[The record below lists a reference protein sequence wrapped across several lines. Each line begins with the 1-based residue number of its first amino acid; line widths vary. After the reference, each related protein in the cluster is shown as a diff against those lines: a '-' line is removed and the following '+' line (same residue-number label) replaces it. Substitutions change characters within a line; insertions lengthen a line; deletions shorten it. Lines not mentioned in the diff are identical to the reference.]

1 MLEKLDVLVFIK
13 HNLAIYC
20 IVPIVFLSGLYFSII
35 LKFIQ
40 FRKIFT
46 AIKYTVGTNNNKGKG
61 FSSFG
66 ALAAVLGGNL
76 GTGNIAGIAV
86 ALTTGGPGAL
96 FWMTI
101 MVVFGMVIKFCCCFL
116 GIKYREKDGQNNW
129 VGGPMY
135 YVTKGLNSK
144 YLGKIFCILT
154 ICAAVTTGNFIQV
167 HSITLPLHQ
176 AQVSPILV
184 ALLVAVLVAAVMI
197 GGVKRFSQ
205 MVISVVPFMALFY
218 ITSCLSILFLH
229 KNLLIPSFKLI
240 WFSAFD
246 IKSFS
251 GAGLGF
257 TLSEIIR
264 VGFDRGIMATDT
276 GIGIAP
282 ILHSQVVSKDK
293 LDYRIIAMQQG
304 LISMLAP
311 IIVLLVCMLTGLV
324 LLVTNV
330 WQMPLESTSMCLAAF
345 KFGLQNGNLA
355 ALIVNVTLCLFA
367 FTTIL
372 TWGYCAESAVQY
384 LCKDLKN
391 QQHNHKYVLLFR
403 YLFVIIIPLG
413 VFFEVR
419 VLWNLAD
426 VCLNFMLLINMYAI
440 CRLFKYILIDL
451 NVINGKESI
460 TSNSNKVANIDYVL

>member
-1 MLEKLDVLVFIK
+1 MLEKLELLALIK

-20 IVPIVFLSGLYFSII
+20 IVPVVFLSGLYFSFT

-40 FRKIFT
+40 FRKIIT
-46 AIKYTVGTNNNKGKG
+46 AIKHTVNPSDNKGQG

-86 ALTTGGPGAL
+86 ALTTGGPGSL

-116 GIKYREKDGQNNW
+116 GVRYREQDSKNNW

-135 YVTKGLNSK
+135 YLAKGLNSK
-144 YLGKIFCILT
+144 YLSKIFCILT
-154 ICAAVTTGNFIQV
+154 ICAAVTTGNFIQI
-167 HSITLPLHQ
+167 HSITLPLNQ
-176 AQVSPILV
+176 ARVSPLIV
-184 ALLVAVLVAAVMI
+184 ALVVAVFVAIVMI
-197 GGVKRFSQ
+197 GGVKRFSR

-218 ITSCLSILFLH
+218 MFACISILFAH
-229 KNLLIPSFKLI
+229 KDLLLPSLKLI
-240 WFSAFD
+240 WSSAFD
-246 IKSFS
+246 IKALG

-257 TLSEIIR
+257 TLQTAIR

-282 ILHSQVVSKDK
+282 ILHSQVSQDK
-293 LDYRIIAMQQG
+293 LHYRDIAMQQG

-311 IIVLLVCMLTGLV
+311 IVVLLVCMLTGLV

-345 KFGLQNGNLA
+345 KIGLSNGDWA
-355 ALIVNVTLCLFA
+355 AFVVNVTLCLFA

-372 TWGYCAESAVQY
+372 TWAYCAESAVQY

-391 QQHNHKYVLLFR
+391 HKYVLLFR
-403 YLFVIIIPLG
+403 YLFVAIIPLG

-426 VCLNFMLLINMYAI
+426 LFLNFMLLINMYAI

-451 NVINGKESI
+451 NINKQNINKQPDSI
-460 TSNSNKVANIDYVL
+460 EYVL

>member
-1 MLEKLDVLVFIK
+1 MLAILEVIK
-13 HNLAIYC
+13 HNLSIYF
-20 IVPIVFLSGLYFSII
+20 IVPILFLSGLYFSVT

-46 AIKYTVGTNNNKGKG
+46 AIKYTIKTSNNREQS

-86 ALTTGGPGAL
+86 ALTTGGPGSL
-96 FWMTI
+96 LWMAI
-101 MVVFGMVIKFCCCFL
+101 MVMFGMIIKFCCCFL
-116 GIKYREKDGQNNW
+116 GIKYREKDVHNKW

-135 YVTKGLNSK
+135 YLAKGLNSK
-144 YLGKIFCILT
+144 YLSKMFCILV
-154 ICAAVTTGNFIQV
+154 ICSAITTGNFIQV

-176 AQVSPILV
+176 AEISPLLV
-184 ALLVAVLVAAVMI
+184 ALTMAVFVALVMI
-197 GGVKRFSQ
+197 GGIKRFSSI
-205 MVISVVPFMALFY
+205 VTKIVPFMALFY
-218 ITSCLSILFLH
+218 MFACLSILWTH
-229 KNLLIPSFKLI
+229 KHLLLPSLNLV
-240 WFSAFD
+240 WVNAFD
-246 IKSFS
+246 IKALS

-257 TLSEIIR
+257 TLSEAIR

-282 ILHSQVVSKDK
+282 ILHAQVSQEESRD
-293 LDYRIIAMQQG
+293 LDCIATQQG

-311 IIVLLVCMLTGLV
+311 IIVLLVCMLTGMV
-324 LLVTNV
+324 LLVTNA

-345 KFGLQNGNLA
+345 KVGLYNGNWA
-355 ALIVNVTLCLFA
+355 AFIVNVTLCLFA

-372 TWGYCAESAVQY
+372 TWGYCAEGAVQY

-391 QQHNHKYVLLFR
+391 HRYISLFR
-403 YLFVIIIPLG
+403 YLVVAVIPLG

-426 VCLNFMLLINMYAI
+426 LCLDFMVLINMYAI
-440 CRLFKYILIDL
+440 CRLFKHIVTDL
-451 NVINGKESI
+451 KKPIIEKQKE
-460 TSNSNKVANIDYVL
+460 TNIGYAL